1 MAALSVDHVLFS
13 KECEIDMSYR
23 RMATHAFVT
32 AAVACGWGG
41 AALAADKPVSGGIL
55 TFVVASTA
63 PSYDAHFEQTFG
75 VVHPIGPFY
84 SLLLRANPDNLQD
97 PADFVCDLCEGK
109 WDESND
115 GMTYTFKIRQNVKFH
130 DGTPLTSADI
140 KATIDKIAFPPE
152 GVPSARQSWYTQIA
166 SVEAPEPYKLV
177 VKMKRPLPAIIP
189 ALASPFNFVYAKKD
203 LDTHGYKWHQKNING
218 TGAFTF
224 VQEQPGAFIEGKKNP
239 NYFLKGQ
246 PYLDGFKAIQAPK
259 MSVRLQ
265 SIRGDRAAV
274 EFRGF
279 PPKAR
284 DDLVAALGDK
294 VKVQESNWNV
304 LIGATPNQKKTEYQ
318 DPRVRQALGYALDRN
333 GTAAAISQI
342 AITKYVGGIVFPGH
356 PLEAKKDWLA
366 GMPGYGDVKASREK
380 AKQLLKDAGQSKLK
394 LSVWNRAVDQPYK
407 IIGTWYVDQ
416 WRKVGIDADQKVVP
430 TGPWYAGMR
439 QTRDFDVSVDPNA
452 QTIVN
457 PTIDTS
463 KYISKG
469 GNNYSNTTDMKS
481 DELYFTMLYE
491 TDPKKQFEKMRAFEK
506 HILLDTAQY
515 IPAFWW
521 YRITVQRSYFKG
533 WNSGP
538 SHYVNQGLEN
548 VWIDPKLR

>member
-1 MAALSVDHVLFS
+1 
-13 KECEIDMSYR
+13 MSSSR
-23 RMATHAFVT
+23 LATYGLLA
-32 AAVACGWGG
+32 AAVVSGWGG
-41 AALAADKPVSGGIL
+41 AANAAEKPVSGGIL
-55 TFVVASTA
+55 NFVVGSNP

-97 PADFVCDLCEGK
+97 PTDFVCDLCEGK
-109 WDESND
+109 WEVAKD
-115 GMTYTFKIRQNVKFH
+115 GLSYTFKIRENVKFH
-130 DGTPLTSADI
+130 DGTPLTAADL

-189 ALASPFNFVYAKKD
+189 ALASPFNFVYSKKD
-203 LDTHGYKWHQKNING
+203 LDTHGYKWHQRHING
-218 TGAFTF
+218 TGAFLF
-224 VQEQPGAFIEGKKNP
+224 VQEQPGAFVEGKKNP

-246 PYLDGFKAIQAPK
+246 PYLDGFRAVQAPK

-265 SIRGDRAAV
+265 AIRGDRAAV

-294 VKVQESNWNV
+294 VKVQESNWNTMF
-304 LIGATPNQKKTEYQ
+304 GASPNQKKPEFA
-318 DPRVRQALGYALDRN
+318 DVRVRQALAYALDRY
-333 GTAAAISQI
+333 GTAEAISRI
-342 AITKYVGGIVFPGH
+342 AITKYVGGLVFPGH
-356 PLEAKKDWLA
+356 PLEAKKEWLSQL
-366 GMPGYGDVKASREK
+366 PGYGKDIKASREK
-380 AKQLLKDAGQSKLK
+380 AKQLLKEAGHSKLK
-394 LSVWNRAVDQPYK
+394 LSLWNRAVDQPYK
-407 IIGTWYVDQ
+407 IIGTWFVDQ
-416 WRKVGIDADQKVVP
+416 WRRVGIDADQKVVP

-439 QTRDFDVSVDPNA
+439 QTRDFDVTIDPNA

-463 KYISKG
+463 KYMGSA
-469 GNNYSNTTDMKS
+469 GNNYSNTKDKKS
-481 DELYFTMLYE
+481 DELYLAMLYE
-491 TDPKKQFEKMRAFEK
+491 TDPQKQYEKMRTFEK
-506 HILLDTAQY
+506 YILLDSAQY
-515 IPAFWW
+515 LPAFWW
-521 YRITVQRSYFKG
+521 YRITVQRTYFKG

-548 VWIDPKLR
+548 VWIDPKLL